1 MKRAADRLREQR
13 AQGVHVELALDA
25 AVHEISWGTMLHA
38 EVTYPPFILRRHAAE
53 REGVPRVGEEGDGL
67 LEVIGAGLMD
77 VEVAGVAAVADE
89 AGELG
94 FADVADM
101 ARGAAV
107 RGLEKAVLWM
117 GEVCYVGISC
127 HVFGYAQNTQSL
139 SWPSFWLQYCVLL
152 LSISIDRSDY
162 STVSVCLSGFG
173 VPLGAQHTFIPSSQ
187 AHSLLQ

>member
-1 MKRAADRLREQR
+1 MWVKRAADRLREQR

-38 EVTYPPFILRRHAAE
+38 EVTYPSFILRRHAAE

-94 FADVADM
+94 SADVADM
-101 ARGAAV
+101 ARGAV
-107 RGLEKAVLWM
+107 IPGLEKQVLWM
-117 GEVCYVGISC
+117 SEVCYVAISC
-127 HVFGYAQNTQSL
+127 HVFGYAQNT
-139 SWPSFWLQYCVLL
+139 P
-152 LSISIDRSDY
+152 I
-162 STVSVCLSGFG
+162 
-173 VPLGAQHTFIPSSQ
+173 
-187 AHSLLQ
+187 SLLA